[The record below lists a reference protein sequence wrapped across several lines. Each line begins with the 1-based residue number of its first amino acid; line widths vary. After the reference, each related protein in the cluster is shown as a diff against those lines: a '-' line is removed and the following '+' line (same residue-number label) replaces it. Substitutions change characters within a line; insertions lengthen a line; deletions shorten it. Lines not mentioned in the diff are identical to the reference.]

1 LYRDDEV
8 VVVDKPS
15 GLLVHPSEHSRERV
29 TALSLVRDQVG
40 AYVWPVHR
48 LDRGTS
54 GALAFALTKDA
65 ARTLHEAFEGRAHK
79 EYLALVRGD
88 FATLPDGALVDGA
101 LTYAIPKDE
110 GAERVSATTRFALV
124 ESFGWIS
131 LVRAAPETGRFHQ
144 VRRHLK
150 HLRYPL
156 AGDSNY
162 GTGWFNRKVREEL
175 GLARLALH
183 AHVLEIAR
191 EGREAIRAES
201 PLPADM
207 QAALR
212 IVRDACLQQV

>member
-8 VVVDKPS
+8 IVVDKPS
-15 GLLVHPSEHSRERV
+15 GLLVHPSEHSAERV

-54 GALAFALTKDA
+54 GALAFALTKEA
-65 ARTLHEAFEGRAHK
+65 ARSLHEAFEGRAHK

-88 FATLPDGALVDGA
+88 FAALPAGALVDGT

-110 GAERVSATTRFALV
+110 GAERVSATTRFAV
-124 ESFGWIS
+124 VKSFEWIS
-131 LVRAAPETGRFHQ
+131 LVRAIPETGRFHQ

-150 HLRYPL
+150 HLRYPI

-162 GTGWFNRKVREEL
+162 GTGWFNRKVRTEL
-175 GLARLALH
+175 GLSRLALH
-183 AHVLEIAR
+183 AHVLEVAR
-191 EGREAIRAES
+191 DGKAPIRAES
-201 PLPADM
+201 PLPADIER
-207 QAALR
+207 ALELLR
-212 IVRDACLQQV
+212 SV